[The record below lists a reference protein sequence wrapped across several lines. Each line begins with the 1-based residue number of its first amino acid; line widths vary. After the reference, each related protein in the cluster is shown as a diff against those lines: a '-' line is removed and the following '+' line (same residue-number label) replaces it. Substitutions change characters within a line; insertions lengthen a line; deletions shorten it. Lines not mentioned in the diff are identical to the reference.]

1 MYSDF
6 MFWFRQQPPETQ
18 QWTILAIIG
27 EFAIIFIIGGIAE
40 YIKRKKK
47 IRADSRQKTTRC
59 DIICNIKN
67 IKGELRNGE
76 K

>member
-18 QWTILAIIG
+18 KWTILAIIG
-27 EFAIIFIIGGIAE
+27 EFAIMFIIGGIAE
-40 YIKRKKK
+40 YIKRKK
-47 IRADSRQKTTRC
+47 
-59 DIICNIKN
+59 
-67 IKGELRNGE
+67 E